1 MKNIKYSALFL
12 VAGLLV
18 TFVIGSRNFGLFSRA
33 GTPDGKLLEE
43 GLSLS
48 PISPDEPVNYT
59 FNQRFSRKNAL
70 DRTTQ
75 ISNALSSFQQLTLK
89 AQLVLGDAA
98 IQEVDNTSQ
107 EIQSIAFPNWVGA
120 VEGTIRK
127 QDYQIK
133 KLEFELAQK
142 KYEDG
147 EIDRAT
153 LDAKS
158 EHYRLTIQDFQTF
171 WESLTVID

>member
-1 MKNIKYSALFL
+1 MKNTKYSALVL

-18 TFVIGSRNFGLFSRA
+18 TFVVGSHNFELFSRA
-33 GTPDGKLLEE
+33 ATPDGKLSEE
-43 GLSLS
+43 GLSLP
-48 PISPDEPVNYT
+48 PISPDEPVDYT
-59 FNQRFSRKNAL
+59 LNQRFSRKNAL
-70 DRTTQ
+70 DRITQ
-75 ISNALSSFQQLTLK
+75 ISDALSSFQQLTLK
-89 AQLVLGDAA
+89 AQPVLGDAA

-142 KYEDG
+142 QYEDG

-158 EHYRLTIQDFQTF
+158 EHYHLATQEFQTF

>member
-1 MKNIKYSALFL
+1 MKNTKYSALVL
-12 VAGLLV
+12 VAALLAA
-18 TFVIGSRNFGLFSRA
+18 FVVGSRNFGLFSRA
-33 GTPDGKLLEE
+33 GTPNGKLSEE

-48 PISPDEPVNYT
+48 PISPDEPVDYT
-59 FNQRFSRKNAL
+59 LNQRFSRKNAL

-89 AQLVLGDAA
+89 AQPVLGDAA
-98 IQEVDNTSQ
+98 IREVDNTSQ

-153 LDAKS
+153 LDTKS
-158 EHYRLTIQDFQTF
+158 EHYQLTKQEFQTF